1 MSLVHLEARHLG
13 QPADDL
19 LAEARVPGVDTC
31 VGAATHDPSET
42 IYLLISSDLVEGK
55 CLFVV
60 NLDIFCIVKYS
71 LHQTIYLG
79 CSMQY
84 SEYQLEF

>member
-42 IYLLISSDLVEGK
+42 IYLLLSSDWWK
-55 CLFVV
+55 CLFVLK
-60 NLDIFCIVKYS
+60 LDIFCIVKYS
-71 LHQTIYLG
+71 L
-79 CSMQY
+79 
-84 SEYQLEF
+84 